1 MGRGR
6 SLIQALP
13 GYSSEE
19 ERNAAIRAIRANG
32 DKPNEIA
39 EFAARN
45 YGLGMRIARKMMAA
59 YPNAN
64 LEDLQQEGFLGL
76 VKAAKAFD
84 PDRGVTFSTY
94 ADRAIRQQLTRAIQQ
109 RMFDRP
115 FALSHRVEEDLQ
127 KCRRMVAGF
136 TKANGR
142 LPVQHEI
149 RNMFLEI
156 VRSRPERKQNPDV
169 SNHDQ
174 GAADH
179 MHRLTIA
186 WVNSL
191 EAPVND
197 GAKQTLHDVIGSEDF
212 SPGHSAELE
221 QMSLLAPTIIRK
233 VDAYVK
239 LRCARGDFPLWWEE
253 AYWLM
258 FKEGATLES
267 VAQQLGYTR
276 EAVRQ
281 AHKAISRRVQLRLG
295 YADAVV
301 CAAYEVYTQMSVENV
316 GEP

>member
-1 MGRGR
+1 MRRGN
-6 SLIQALP
+6 SLIQTLP
-13 GYSSEE
+13 GYASEE

-84 PDRGVTFSTY
+84 PDHGVTFSTY
-94 ADRAIRQQLTRAIQQ
+94 ADRAIRQQLTRALQQ

-115 FALSHRVEEDLQ
+115 FALSHKIEEDLH
-127 KCRRMVAGF
+127 KWRRMVAEF
-136 TKANGR
+136 TKVNNR
-142 LPVQHEI
+142 LPLQHEI
-149 RNMFLEI
+149 REMFLQI
-156 VRSRPERKQNPDV
+156 VRSRSERKERPDV
-169 SNHDQ
+169 SSHNQ
-174 GAADH
+174 SAADH
-179 MHRLTIA
+179 MHQLTIS

-221 QMSLLAPTIIRK
+221 QMCLLAPTIIRK

-258 FKEGATLES
+258 FEEEATLES

-281 AHKAISRRVQLRLG
+281 ARKAISRRVQLRLG
-295 YADAVV
+295 YTDAVV
-301 CAAYEVYTQMSVENV
+301 RAAYEVFVQMRVENV
-316 GEP
+316 CEP